1 MSAEAIAEKGLK
13 RKEDIAR
20 ASDVYGTLF
29 VHHNSRRIARI
40 VASHYVT
47 KDNPVDPLTV
57 RTYNRT
63 TNKMTILSLMDVLKL
78 VPFDP
83 PELRQTEFGQVILS
97 ETVYVSAA
105 IYACIVSSL
114 TALKY
119 YLKSEP

>member
-1 MSAEAIAEKGLK
+1 MSEEASAEKSIK
-13 RKEDIAR
+13 RREDIAR
-20 ASDVYGTLF
+20 ASDVYGTF
-29 VHHNSRRIARI
+29 YVHHNSRRVARI

-47 KDNPVDPLTV
+47 KDNPVDALTV

-63 TNKMTILSLMDVLKL
+63 TNKMTQLPLIEVLKL
-78 VPFDP
+78 IPFDP
-83 PELRQTEFGQVILS
+83 PELRQTDFGQVIIS

-119 YLKSEP
+119 VSSEP

>member
-1 MSAEAIAEKGLK
+1 MSAEVIVDKGLK

-47 KDNPVDPLTV
+47 KDNPVDALTV

-63 TNKMTILSLMDVLKL
+63 INKMTQLPLIEVLKL
-78 VPFDP
+78 IPFDP
-83 PELRQTEFGQVILS
+83 PELRQTDFGQVIIS

-114 TALKY
+114 TALKCVS
-119 YLKSEP
+119 SEP